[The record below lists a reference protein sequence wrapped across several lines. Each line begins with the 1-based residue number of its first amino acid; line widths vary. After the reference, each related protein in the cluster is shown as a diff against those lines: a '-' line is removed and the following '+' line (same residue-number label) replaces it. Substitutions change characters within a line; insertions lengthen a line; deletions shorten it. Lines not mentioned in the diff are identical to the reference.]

1 MSSAACKM
9 MLDTD
14 VVGEL
19 EEFAV
24 TSAMPT
30 GKPARFGRVQN
41 EATGDAAHNI
51 LSGDVRV
58 VPLLANCF
66 HDVLEAVAGDASL
79 HVITDEFSPGQSP
92 RPIRTK
98 ITPSVHGCRNSL
110 RKAFEHGCCSAL
122 ICSRVTFEAFLPIPA
137 AGVRHG
143 DVGRGNKVMT
153 IVAHVLLAL
162 QLVAVLFLE
171 KVDRAIRW
179 RDIPAHSGLRL
190 HVILQESPQSF
201 AEDHVLEVCNPGED
215 FFGES
220 VRYGT
225 HEKRVPGLAV
235 NDALK
240 DVVLFNPNRHQEK
253 LRGEFPSLSWTKS
266 PLQALLLL
274 GQAPVCCQ
282 YFHQVGKLDLE
293 AELDVNV

>member
-41 EATGDAAHNI
+41 EATRDAAHDI
-51 LSGDVRV
+51 FSGDVRI

-79 HVITDEFSPGQSP
+79 HVITDEFSPGQGP

-137 AGVRHG
+137 SGVRHG

-171 KVDRAIRW
+171 EVDRAIRW
-179 RDIPAHSGLRL
+179 RNIPAHSGLRL
-190 HVILQESPQSF
+190 HVILQESPQSS
-201 AEDHVLEVCNPGED
+201 AEDHVLEVGNLGED

-225 HEKRVPGLAV
+225 HE
-235 NDALK
+235 
-240 DVVLFNPNRHQEK
+240 
-253 LRGEFPSLSWTKS
+253 
-266 PLQALLLL
+266 
-274 GQAPVCCQ
+274 
-282 YFHQVGKLDLE
+282 
-293 AELDVNV
+293 